1 MSSRVWYIGGTD
13 QEYRAWV
20 DMGAPVA
27 RLSDDA
33 LDETRGAAWV
43 IEGTVGPLASKRRR
57 LQRLSGLGYAH
68 ILTAANTA
76 TLAAQTRWMGST
88 VRLIGYDP
96 LLVMAQGSVQTLVSS
111 RPDDTEGLQGL
122 FPGRRWHEVADQ
134 VGLVFSREI
143 LPIINEAAAFAA
155 QGLTSAE
162 IDQAMRLGL
171 NYPRGPFAWAEVFG
185 WDSVYWGLRAMEDM
199 YGPRFRPHPWI
210 RHQIGSSLI
219 EREDGACEK

>member
-1 MSSRVWYIGGTD
+1 MNSPVWYVGGSD

-27 RLSDDA
+27 RLPDDA
-33 LDETRGAAWV
+33 LDEARGADWV
-43 IEGTVGPLASKRRR
+43 IEGTIGPLASKRHR
-57 LQRLSGLGYAH
+57 LARLSQLGCAR
-68 ILTAANTA
+68 ILTTANTA
-76 TLAAQTRWMGST
+76 TLAAQTRWTGSA

-96 LLVMAQGSVQTLVSS
+96 LLVMAQGSVQTLVSAS
-111 RPDDTEGLQGL
+111 PDDTEGLHRL
-122 FPGRRWHEVADQ
+122 FPDRCWHDVADQ

-143 LPIINEAAAFAA
+143 LPIINEAAEFAA
-155 QGLTSAE
+155 QGLAGAE

-171 NYPRGPFAWAEVFG
+171 NYPRGPFAWADAFG
-185 WDSVYWGLRAMEDM
+185 WDAVYWGLRAMEDM

-219 EREDGACEK
+219 EREDGACAK